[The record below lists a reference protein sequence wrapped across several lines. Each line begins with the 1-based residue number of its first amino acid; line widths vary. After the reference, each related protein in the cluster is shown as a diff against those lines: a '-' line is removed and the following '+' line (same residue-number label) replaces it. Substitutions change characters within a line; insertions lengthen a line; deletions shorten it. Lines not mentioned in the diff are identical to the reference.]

1 MIDLI
6 YVGFEI
12 LLFQR
17 SRILQKKEHK
27 ISRPQGWFKIY
38 KTYLQLK
45 ILNEWTRL
53 IFSESSSWIINDKRA
68 RIRVTT
74 KKMKFEAR
82 KLKFCTWGLEG
93 RPDLKIEKKISKNFT
108 PTQNAKFWY
117 LRIVSLKFP
126 QKLSGD
132 VEFNTDQHTKR
143 TMWANAHSGRYT
155 DKKLIKSAFYW

>member
-1 MIDLI
+1 M
-6 YVGFEI
+6 E
-12 LLFQR
+12 R
-17 SRILQKKEHK
+17 
-27 ISRPQGWFKIY
+27 
-38 KTYLQLK
+38 
-45 ILNEWTRL
+45 
-53 IFSESSSWIINDKRA
+53 
-68 RIRVTT
+68 RVTT

-93 RPDLKIEKKISKNFT
+93 RPDLKIEKKNSKNFT

-143 TMWANAHSGRYT
+143 TM
-155 DKKLIKSAFYW
+155 